1 VTVPCSIS
9 NTLNI
14 NTVYRAFQNKKNMS
28 LSLTCLVL
36 GKPGLIRPSVLFTRA
51 IGSSYYSTTPEA
63 DLNSPSASVGG
74 TNLLIGGK
82 SYSRDEQTNVT
93 PRILS
98 HVGRNLHLR
107 PQHPLGSVLL
117 MGVAVLRIRYIYRG
131 SEFFPS
137 QIQGQK
143 DSRIRINEF
152 KYFNPTKIFKLSEI

>member
-1 VTVPCSIS
+1 
-9 NTLNI
+9 
-14 NTVYRAFQNKKNMS
+14 MS

-63 DLNSPSASVGG
+63 DVNSPSASVAGAS
-74 TNLLIGGK
+74 LLIGGK

-117 MGVAVLRIRYIYRG
+117 MGVAVLRVRDVYPG
-131 SEFFPS
+131 SELYLS

-143 DSRIRINEF
+143 DSRIRIQEF
-152 KYFNPTKIFKLSEI
+152 RYFNPTNCFKLLEI

>member
-1 VTVPCSIS
+1 
-9 NTLNI
+9 
-14 NTVYRAFQNKKNMS
+14 MS

-36 GKPGLIRPSVLFTRA
+36 GKTGLLRPSVLYTRA

-63 DLNSPSASVGG
+63 DVNSSSASVAG
-74 TNLLIGGK
+74 TSLLIGGK

-117 MGVAVLRIRYIYRG
+117 MGVAVLRIRDVIPG

-137 QIQGQK
+137 QIQVK
-143 DSRIRINEF
+143 
-152 KYFNPTKIFKLSEI
+152 KIPRSA